1 MSVWKKLNKQD
12 SFVTSYVAKKRW
24 TLSGNDLESAGV
36 RLLPAYSNLRPQEVI
51 LDRDKLCVSEFNAEQ
66 LGDTCLLLNLSG
78 SVLPTCH
85 MELQALPVLV

>member
-36 RLLPAYSNLRPQEVI
+36 RLLPAYSNLNPINKQ
-51 LDRDKLCVSEFNAEQ
+51 RDPADCIADFTGNS
-66 LGDTCLLLNLSG
+66 LGDTCAFTVRVISNDTCKMQ
-78 SVLPTCH
+78 VLGT
-85 MELQALPVLV
+85 VIV

>member
-1 MSVWKKLNKQD
+1 MGVWKKLNKQD

-51 LDRDKLCVSEFNAEQ
+51 LDRDKLCGLVFDEPEQ
-66 LGDTCLLLNLSG
+66 LGDTCLLDLSAELL
-78 SVLPTCH
+78 SPCFMEVSATVLG
-85 MELQALPVLV
+85 